1 LYNLRILAESSFI
14 VVFAIKPY
22 FKLRAA
28 FNKRTRLVYT
38 NLVYIALSAQG
49 IGYISYSCEPRRK
62 SSRDKLKYILYNYLL
77 FKLV

>member
-1 LYNLRILAESSFI
+1 LYNLRILVESSFV

-28 FNKRTRLVYT
+28 FNKRARLVYA

-49 IGYISYSCEPRRK
+49 IGYISYSCEPKRK

>member
-1 LYNLRILAESSFI
+1 LYNLRILVEDSF
-14 VVFAIKPY
+14 VVILAIKSY

-28 FNKRTRLVYT
+28 FNKRARLVYA
-38 NLVYIALSAQG
+38 NLVYISLSVQG

-62 SSRDKLKYILYNYLL
+62 SSHNKLKYILYNYLL

>member
-1 LYNLRILAESSFI
+1 MYNFRILAEGSFV

-28 FNKRTRLVYT
+28 FNKRTRLIYA
-38 NLVYIALSAQG
+38 NLAYIALSAQG
-49 IGYISYSCEPRRK
+49 ISYISHSREPRRK
-62 SSRDKLKYILYNYLL
+62 SSRDKLKYMLYNHLL